1 MPPAEPSLAA
11 LPRPWLRYFLATRPA
26 FLSVTLVAAVLGLAT
41 ARVGGIDLDPLKAT
55 LTVLFAMVA
64 HAGVNVINDYHD
76 ALNGSDAAN
85 TERVFPFTGG
95 SRFIQN
101 GVLSA
106 NATGVFGYALLAA
119 VIPASLWLSLH
130 SAAGL
135 VGIGLAGLAV
145 GWAYSAPPLQLMSR
159 GVGEAAVAAGFL
171 LIVVGAD
178 FVQRG
183 SFSFLPVAA
192 GLGYALLVANVLF
205 INQFP
210 DFHGDRAAGK
220 RTLVVRL
227 GPLGA
232 RWGYPLIVVLAHG
245 WLILE
250 IGRRELPPV
259 AAIAALSLMFSLKA
273 ARLLMTHATE
283 PGELEPA
290 IKLTIL
296 AANLHGALLAACLF
310 LSRPAPVGAWAW

>member
-1 MPPAEPSLAA
+1 MPPAEPSLAT
-11 LPRPWLRYFLATRPA
+11 LPQPWLRYFLATRPA
-26 FLSVTLVAAVLGLAT
+26 FLSVTLVAALLGLAT
-41 ARVGGIDLDPLKAT
+41 AKVGGVMLDPLKAT
-55 LTVLFAMVA
+55 LTALFAMVA

-76 ALNGSDAAN
+76 ASADAAN

-101 GVLSA
+101 GVLSVG
-106 NATGVFGYALLAA
+106 ATGLFGYALLAS
-119 VIPASLWLSLH
+119 VIPAGLWLALH
-130 SAAGL
+130 SAPGL
-135 VGIGLAGLAV
+135 IAIGLAGLLV
-145 GWAYSAPPLQLMSR
+145 GWAYSAPPLALMSR

-171 LIVVGAD
+171 LIVIGTD

-183 SFSFLPVAA
+183 SYSFLPLAT
-192 GLGYALLVANVLF
+192 GLGYALLVANILF

-210 DFHGDRAAGK
+210 DFHGDQAAGK

-232 RWGYPLIVVLAHG
+232 RWGYPLIAVLAHG
-245 WLILE
+245 WLIMA
-250 IGRRELPPV
+250 IARRELPPV
-259 AAIAALSLMFSLKA
+259 AAIAALSLLFCLKA
-273 ARLLMTHATE
+273 ARLLMAHAAE
-283 PGELEPA
+283 PRELEVP

-310 LSRPAPVGAWAW
+310 LAKPAPVGAWAW